1 MYNNLLPL
9 NEKCIIKIISLMVVN
24 MNNGT
29 NKVVNMEILH
39 LSNK

>member
-9 NEKCIIKIISLMVVN
+9 NEKCIIKIVSLVVVN
-24 MNNGT
+24 KNNGT
-29 NKVVNMEILH
+29 NKVVNMKILH